1 MTFNFE
7 TFVQGQLDISSTLA
21 REAGVDAPIEQRQP
35 FLEVT
40 FLKVLSCFDSFS
52 LSGEQNL
59 RRNKR

>member
-40 FLKVLSCFDSFS
+40 FFKGFKLF
-52 LSGEQNL
+52 
-59 RRNKR
+59 

>member
-40 FLKVLSCFDSFS
+40 FFKGF
-52 LSGEQNL
+52 
-59 RRNKR
+59 